1 MAPLR
6 RMSALKLRAAR
17 RGIVAKRVALSILP
31 HATDSPK
38 ISFLRRGYFG
48 RTGAGDPCG
57 LIHCQTYQSLSS
69 SSGGIRAPARFN
81 GK

>member
-31 HATDSPK
+31 HATDSP
-38 ISFLRRGYFG
+38 
-48 RTGAGDPCG
+48 
-57 LIHCQTYQSLSS
+57 
-69 SSGGIRAPARFN
+69 
-81 GK
+81 